1 MGVAAATYR
10 IQYFNTGLFFN
21 VGFYVR
27 KKAIKIE
34 CDMCSSHCGVAEDS
48 NVLVCDTMS
57 LEIWFKVFVV
67 RTSFWT
73 AERLKVQSVRSFE

>member
-1 MGVAAATYR
+1 
-10 IQYFNTGLFFN
+10 
-21 VGFYVR
+21 
-27 KKAIKIE
+27 
-34 CDMCSSHCGVAEDS
+34 MCSSHCGVAEDS